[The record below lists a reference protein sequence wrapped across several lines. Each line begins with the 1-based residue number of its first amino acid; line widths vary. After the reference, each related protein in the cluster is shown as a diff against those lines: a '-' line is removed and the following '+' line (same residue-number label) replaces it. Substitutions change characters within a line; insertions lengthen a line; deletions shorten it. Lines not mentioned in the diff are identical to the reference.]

1 MKYYKHLKKNK
12 ISDMSIPGEYIKQGE
27 TTEEG
32 ILKILNKYRR
42 KKKSCMDIQNTFYY
56 DKLRLCPSDK
66 VN

>member
-1 MKYYKHLKKNK
+1 
-12 ISDMSIPGEYIKQGE
+12 MSIPGEYIKQGE

-42 KKKSCMDIQNTFYY
+42 KKKSCLDIQNTFYY